1 MARRWGPTPRA
12 SLARFGPAGPLLL
25 AGGGQRVLLEVRAA
39 QTVRFWENFIK
50 QKLKSAPDIVG
61 AGQVRSGPGP
71 HPGVR
76 RPVQVQGEG
85 LQPWSLGRL
94 GQNLA
99 DVLPTW
105 GHGQRDVLD
114 LSGPNSWVGVA
125 PEWFWRYVQLKQCI
139 SGNPLKNKS

>member
-1 MARRWGPTPRA
+1 M
-12 SLARFGPAGPLLL
+12 FGPAGPHPLG
-25 AGGGQRVLLEVRAA
+25 GGGQRVLLEVRAA
-39 QTVRFWENFIK
+39 RTVHFWENFIK

-139 SGNPLKNKS
+139 SGNPLKKQKLKSTPHLVWAG